1 MPYKKP
7 RLLILGNAPLREN
20 LSEFIDSSDIVLRF
34 NDAFYY
40 GFNTGF
46 KVDILCITNTG
57 SSSLSIATNKE
68 ILRKRI
74 NEKVSEIWLPRD
86 SAYHKQYIIENN
98 IDYTLTE
105 FNDYSQE
112 IIESNHLNNKVIKN
126 FSKEFNKT
134 VFNKVINYNPSYFI
148 CPSTGIMAL
157 EYIISDERFSEF
169 EKILVGFTFE
179 GWKGHAWAEEQKII
193 TSYIENRKDFKFL
206 PTKTFK
212 YDWIKKIVKAKT
224 KITTRLKKW

>member
-1 MPYKKP
+1 MSYKKP

-20 LSEFIDSSDIVLRF
+20 LSEFIDTSDIVLRF

-40 GFNTGF
+40 GFNTGR

-57 SSSLSIATNKE
+57 SSSLSIATNRE
-68 ILRKRI
+68 ILRKKI
-74 NEKVSEIWLPRD
+74 NEKVSEIWFPRD
-86 SAYHKQYIIENN
+86 SDYHKKYIIENH
-98 IDYTLTE
+98 IDYTLNE
-105 FNDYSQE
+105 FDDYSHE
-112 IIESNHLNNKVIKN
+112 IISSNHLNDKIIKK

-134 VFNKVINYNPSYFI
+134 VFNKVITYNPSYFI

-179 GWKGHAWAEEQKII
+179 GWKGHAWSEEQKII
-193 TSYIENRKDFKFL
+193 NSYMENRKDFKFL
-206 PTKTFK
+206 PTKPFK
-212 YDWIKKIVKAKT
+212 YNLTKKIVKAKT
-224 KITTRLKKW
+224 KITARLKKW